1 MAVKDSRINEQIRA
15 KEVRL
20 IDENNEQKGVV
31 SIQDARKMA
40 EDAGMD
46 LVEIASNAEP
56 PVCKILNYS
65 KYKFDVEKKLREQK
79 RNQKLTK
86 LKEIKMQPKIE
97 KHDLEFKAKHVQEFI
112 DGGNKVKIT
121 IRFRGREL
129 AHTELGFG
137 VFDKLLENLTEGSY
151 VIDSQ
156 PRMEGRFMSMQISP
170 KKK

>member
-1 MAVKDSRINEQIRA
+1 LAVKDSRINEQIKV

-31 SIQDARKMA
+31 SILDARKMA
-40 EDAGMD
+40 ETAGLD
-46 LVEIASNAEP
+46 LVEIAPNAEP

-129 AHTELGFG
+129 AHTERGFG
-137 VFDKLLENLTEGSY
+137 VFDKLLEILTEGSF